1 MNIRKGVICDLTSII
16 NIEKAVYN
24 KPYWNVAML
33 KKLFIDSVIETVWV
47 IENQEKII
55 GFLIEQRC
63 DNEINLLNVAID
75 RPFQNKGI
83 GKKLINHYLDLISGN
98 CSVFL
103 EVNKTNIIA
112 RKIYADLN
120 FKIIGTRKNYY
131 NDGCDALLMKYTK

>member
-47 IENQEKII
+47 IENQKKII

-112 RKIYADLN
+112 RKIYSDLN
-120 FKIIGTRKNYY
+120 FKNIDMRKNYY
-131 NDGCDALLMKYTK
+131 NDGGDAFLMKYTK

>member
-47 IENQEKII
+47 IENQKKII

-75 RPFQNKGI
+75 RPVQNKGI
-83 GKKLINHYLDLISGN
+83 GKKLINHYLDLLPVN
-98 CSVFL
+98 YSVFL
-103 EVNKTNIIA
+103 EVNKSNIIA

-120 FKIIGTRKNYY
+120 FKNIGTRKNYY